1 MKCMDRQQ
9 EKACTGSKLWMPV
22 HPKSGQQAV
31 RNIQSKVGACHQKPR
46 VQEHIMNVCGK
57 HGLVGSVHV
66 NNRGNNGACSI
77 KRKQSYQMQHIPDKF
92 VPNS

>member
-1 MKCMDRQQ
+1 
-9 EKACTGSKLWMPV
+9 
-22 HPKSGQQAV
+22 
-31 RNIQSKVGACHQKPR
+31 
-46 VQEHIMNVCGK
+46 MNVCGK